1 MATAPAPPLDAL
13 ARTAATATVRADQLR
28 ALDDLIARTYPTPT
42 TLAAFHL
49 LRSTPTVG
57 TKLALEFVARM
68 PEPIPAALLLLAA
81 QLIQVRAAPVQL
93 RLAVAGK
100 LLASLPDTP
109 RSAGPVIRS
118 VTAGLSKSRRLE
130 RMIQLQSR
138 VETCAVLDE
147 MVRNGEQRV
156 KWKCPKCAAKLTRRE
171 FIRHLWAEH
180 RLRFDR
186 GTAYDPRGTVES
198 AVNAAAAGTSSEAV
212 ESAFTATRFY
222 FPEASYAQVLQGV
235 AARQRLAGA
244 ALPPTLL
251 KAAEDQK
258 AGLCPSCLTPI
269 PDPIPTLPPPL
280 ALGGGR
286 LAGDGYAVQV
296 TETSLGQTATTETP
310 AGPVPLGPD
319 ALRFGPRGFAVL
331 VAAPLLAVIVLTV
344 SLLPSRFA
352 SPGWVAV
359 LASLGAWLLYWAVRS
374 ARTPLPVPDDLA
386 VELGW
391 RTLAPGVGRSRSVV
405 RFLTRLCRA
414 SAGVGSTVDRVPKV
428 WQWVEQAEMLAEKS
442 ADHAQFLAAVQALQ
456 AFDGVTFGKDKL
468 GGLAVAFGR
477 FVRGEAGPIYAEAM
491 AEFALTSGQLT
502 AGETARLAVSLT
514 AESFDAG
521 LLPGDM
527 VCVVRLL
534 PWVRRL
540 LGRPTAT
547 LLQHRYALWRG
558 RNSEPWATVGK
569 AASIF
574 ELVASAPSTARRILA
589 AHPDALFKIDLP
601 DGADRDLGDTVMTPR
616 GVIVGG
622 KVLTDP
628 NDSLSLSRS
637 PSGSGWWLVLG
648 AEKLTLDRRLTTD
661 VVNAVRAWVRY
672 WAAKQVPQ
680 ADAADRANPARVA
693 KLLAAVKVTCP
704 LCGTVC
710 ACRAGRVAEP
720 WPLA

>member
-1 MATAPAPPLDAL
+1 MATPPFQPLDAL
-13 ARTAATATVRADQLR
+13 ARQAATAPVRADQLR
-28 ALDDLIARTYPTPT
+28 ALDDLIARTYPTPA

-68 PEPIPAALLLLAA
+68 PEPIPAALLPLAA
-81 QLIQVRAAPVQL
+81 QLIEVRTTPVQL

-100 LLASLPDTP
+100 LLASQPDTP
-109 RSAGPVIRS
+109 NAARPIIRS

-147 MVRNGEQRV
+147 MVRNGERRV
-156 KWKCPKCAAKLTRRE
+156 KWKCPKCAAKLARRE

-198 AVNAAAAGTSSEAV
+198 AVNAAAAGTSPEAV

-222 FPEASYAQVLQGV
+222 FPEASFAQVLQGV
-235 AARQRLAGA
+235 AARQRLVGSP
-244 ALPPTLL
+244 LPPALL

-258 AGLCPSCLTPI
+258 AGLCPSCLTAI
-269 PDPIPTLPPPL
+269 PDPIPPLPPPL
-280 ALGGGR
+280 ASGSGR
-286 LAGDGYAVQV
+286 LAGDGYEVQV
-296 TETSLGQTATTETP
+296 TETSLGQTATAETP

-319 ALRFGPRGFAVL
+319 ARRFGPRGLAVL
-331 VAAPLLAVIVLTV
+331 VTAPLLALVLLV
-344 SLLPSRFA
+344 VLPFPRRLA

-359 LASLGAWLLYWAVRS
+359 GLSSAAWVLYYAVRS
-374 ARTPLPVPDDLA
+374 ARAPLPSPDDRA
-386 VELGW
+386 VEIAW
-391 RTLAPGVGRSRSVV
+391 ESLAPTVGRSRKAV

-414 SAGVGSTVDRVPKV
+414 SAGVGATVDRVPKV
-428 WQWVEQAEMLAEKS
+428 WQWVEQAEVLAEKS

-477 FVRGEAGPIYAEAM
+477 FTRGEAGAGYAEAM

-502 AGETARLAVSLT
+502 AGESARLAVALT

-521 LLPGDM
+521 LLPGDLAA
-527 VCVVRLL
+527 VVRQL

-547 LLQHRYALWRG
+547 VLQHRYAIWRG
-558 RNSEPWATVGK
+558 RNSEPWSPVGK
-569 AASIF
+569 AASVF

-589 AHPDALFKIDLP
+589 THPDALLKIDLP

-628 NDSLSLSRS
+628 DGGFSLARS

-648 AEKLTLDRRLTTD
+648 AEKITLDRRLTPD
-661 VVNAVRAWVRY
+661 VATAVRAWVRY
-672 WAAKQVPQ
+672 WATKQVPQ
-680 ADAADRANPARVA
+680 AEAADRTNPARVA

-710 ACRAGRVAEP
+710 ACRAGRVADP